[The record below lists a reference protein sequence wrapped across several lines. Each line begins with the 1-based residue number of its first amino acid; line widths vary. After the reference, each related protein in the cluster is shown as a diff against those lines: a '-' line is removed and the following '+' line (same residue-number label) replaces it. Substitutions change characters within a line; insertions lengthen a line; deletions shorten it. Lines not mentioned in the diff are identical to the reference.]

1 LLFYFYGF
9 AGIIGLGTYSG
20 KSMQNFVVQLDLK
33 LKDKLLKELNNQ
45 GFEVTQ
51 PQYTLFQGK
60 KSGITVTLY
69 TSGKLVVQGKASP
82 EFIEFYLEPE
92 LLKNVSFTHPV
103 SNYDTS
109 PRIGVDE
116 AGKGDFFGPLCIAGV
131 YGGEEE
137 IEKLLKMGVKDSK
150 SLGDVEI
157 HRIADKIKQSV
168 PHHVV
173 RIGPAKYNEIYP
185 QFGNLNL
192 LLAWGHATVI
202 EALSTETGCKRALV
216 DQFSKSPLVQ
226 NALKRKKL
234 IIEFEQRTKAESD
247 PVVAAAS
254 ILARDAFVRGIEAL
268 GKNYGIT
275 LPKGASNAVIQ
286 TGVRLMREHGM
297 QIFDAVAKKHF
308 KTLTD
313 ITNRT

>member
-1 LLFYFYGF
+1 
-9 AGIIGLGTYSG
+9 
-20 KSMQNFVVQLDLK
+20 MQNFVVQLDLK

-69 TSGKLVVQGKASP
+69 SSGKLVVQGKASP

-92 LLKNVSFTHPV
+92 LLKNVTFTHPV

-131 YGGEEE
+131 YGGEDE

-202 EALSTETGCKRALV
+202 EALSAETGCKRALV

-254 ILARDAFVRGIEAL
+254 ILARDAFVRGIETL

-275 LPKGASNAVIQ
+275 LPKGASNQVIQ